1 MLVRL
6 LIVLG
11 VVVVAATLGLW
22 WQRRDGRVRAGDGR
36 FEPAQLRAVGLEP
49 GAADAFAVLL
59 GSPTCAPCATVRG
72 VLERVSQRRSDL
84 RWVYV
89 DAADHLDLARTH
101 HVLRVPTL
109 FVLDRRGQILART
122 SGVPAERDLLRVLD
136 REGDLEGATSGR

>member
-6 LIVLG
+6 LIVFG
-11 VVVVAATLGLW
+11 VVLVAATLGLW
-22 WQRRDGRVRAGDGR
+22 WQRRDGRVRAGEGR
-36 FEPAQLRAVGLEP
+36 FQPAQLRAVGLEP
-49 GAADAFAVLL
+49 GTSDAFAVLL

-72 VLERVSQRRSDL
+72 VLERVSQRRTDL

-89 DAADHLDLARTH
+89 DAADHLALARAH

-109 FVLDRRGQILART
+109 FVLDRRGRILART

-136 REGDLEGATSGR
+136 REGDLEGATSVR